1 MTRLQ
6 PDPAEESTIQGDRQL
21 TFSSLIVYAA
31 CLGIGVGCLSV
42 AYYFALKLG
51 FRAIW
56 AILPNIFRPDADDD
70 FRTYAWVLTGI
81 GGLLV
86 GLAVH
91 YLGAPN
97 GLNAAVDEIH
107 REGRL
112 DYHQTPGMVVAS
124 LLSLVFGSSAGPES
138 PLVDINGSMGSWAGD
153 KLKLSVADT
162 RILTFCGMGAAL
174 GAFFGSPLGSALLA
188 LELPHRLGM
197 EYYEALIPVI
207 VSAVTGFAV
216 FRLTT
221 GLTIGGLYEFPSY
234 ENLQPSHLIWAVLLG
249 GIGAAIALL
258 FILILRGTRRLIQ
271 PLPLHPVLLTTLGGI
286 AIGLIAAFLPLT
298 LFYGEEQIQKIIS
311 TGTTLGAASLLL
323 IALGKM
329 VAVSLCLN
337 TGFRGGFL
345 FPLFFIGASV
355 GMAVS
360 LLIPTIPPTVGMIC
374 IMSAL
379 TVAIMKTPV
388 SIVLILAVISDTDLL
403 PVTTVSAIVSFLLTT
418 RISLIS
424 AQRSRNA
431 LHEIR

>member
-6 PDPAEESTIQGDRQL
+6 PDPSEESTVQGRQL
-21 TFSSLIVYAA
+21 SFSSLIVYAA
-31 CLGIGVGCLSV
+31 CLGVGVGCISV
-42 AYYFALKLG
+42 AYYLALKLG

-56 AILPNIFRPDADDD
+56 AILPNIFHPDTDDD
-70 FRTYAWVLTGI
+70 FRTYAWILTGT

-91 YLGAPN
+91 YLGAPS

-188 LELPHRLGM
+188 LELPHRLGL

-216 FRLTT
+216 FRLAT
-221 GLTIGGLYEFPSY
+221 GQTIGGLYEFPTY
-234 ENLQPSHLIWAVLLG
+234 EHLQPSHLIWAVLLG
-249 GIGAAIALL
+249 GIGAATALL

-286 AIGLIAAFLPLT
+286 AIGLIAAVLPLT
-298 LFYGEEQIQKIIS
+298 LFYGEEQIQTIIN
-311 TGTTLGAASLLL
+311 TGTTLGAASLFL

-329 VAVSLCLN
+329 FAVSLCLN

-374 IMSAL
+374 LMSAL
-379 TVAIMKTPV
+379 AVAIMKTPV

-403 PVTTVSAIVSFLLTT
+403 PVTTVSTLVSFLLTT
-418 RISLIS
+418 RFSLIP
-424 AQRSRNA
+424 AQRSRNS
-431 LHEIR
+431 